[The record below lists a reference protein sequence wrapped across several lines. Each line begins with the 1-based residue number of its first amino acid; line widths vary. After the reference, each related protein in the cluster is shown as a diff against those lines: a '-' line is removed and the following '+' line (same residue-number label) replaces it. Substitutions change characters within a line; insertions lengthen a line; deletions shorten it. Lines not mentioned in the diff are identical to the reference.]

1 MLSLCSREGMVLS
14 TDGCG
19 GPRCHPDSL
28 EQCGRQV
35 WGCRWMFGP
44 PRARAEFI
52 MRERRILAAREGVNP
67 SPFKC
72 QSLSSLS
79 QEPPACWGSRRTSK
93 LLHPCLGCLLQ
104 QRTAWQRWM
113 SK

>member
-1 MLSLCSREGMVLS
+1 MSPRQLRAVWEAGLGLPMDVWSTKSKSRV
-14 TDGCG
+14 
-19 GPRCHPDSL
+19 
-28 EQCGRQV
+28 
-35 WGCRWMFGP
+35 
-44 PRARAEFI
+44 I
-52 MRERRILAAREGVNP
+52 MRERRILAARGGTNP

-104 QRTAWQRWM
+104 QRTAWQRWT
-113 SK
+113 SDVLLRAFPR